1 MINENTILS
10 SFNVPLCKF
19 DGNFD
24 NHSKCLEQSS
34 KMFKILRALES
45 DIGGGVI
52 TGT

>member
-1 MINENTILS
+1 MINQNTILS
-10 SFNVPLCKF
+10 IFNIPFCKF

-34 KMFKILRALES
+34 KMFKILRVLES

-52 TGT
+52 AGT